1 MILGIP
7 FFELVETVVI
17 LLICGVVAGFLAGLL
32 GVGGGIIFVPCLT
45 FVFTVFFKVPLDV
58 AVVIATGT
66 SLLCMIPTSVSAA
79 KAQYKKGNTDIEV
92 IKKWS
97 VTMLIGVACGITIS
111 KFYGGAWLTIL
122 FGSIMILNSLNT
134 LLRAKAKPAFEKLPG
149 RTGQGIISFC
159 IAFFSCMLGI
169 GGGTLTVPVLNAC
182 SVPPHKSVGTSS
194 AVSLFVC
201 VPGALLMIFLNLN
214 ATPDLAPIGTF
225 GLVNVLSA
233 ICIVPVSYLC
243 APWGVNVGK
252 SLQPA
257 TLKRIFAVALFII
270 SVNMLYKGISFYVK
284 EDIQKGPAAKEL
296 SVNTIFNKS
305 ISQENI

>member
-7 FFELVETVVI
+7 LFELIETVSI
-17 LLICGVVAGFLAGLL
+17 LIVCGVIAGFLAGLL
-32 GVGGGIIFVPCLT
+32 GIGGGIIFVPCLT

-58 AVVIATGT
+58 AVVVATGT
-66 SLLCMIPTSVSAA
+66 SLLCMIPTSISAA
-79 KAQYKKGNTDIEV
+79 RAQYKKGNTDIDV
-92 IKKWS
+92 IKRWS

-134 LLRAKAKPAFEKLPG
+134 LFRAKAKPAFRSLPG
-149 RTGQGIISFC
+149 AVGHGIISFC

-182 SVPPHKSVGTSS
+182 SEPPHKSVGTSS

-201 VPGALLMIFLNLN
+201 VPGALLMIFLNLGS
-214 ATPDLAPIGTF
+214 TPALAPIGTF
-225 GLVNVLSA
+225 GLVNVLAA
-233 ICIVPVSYLC
+233 ICVVPVSYLC

-270 SVNMLYKGISFYVK
+270 SVNMLYKGITFYTNQTA
-284 EDIQKGPAAKEL
+284 ETTPAVQT
-296 SVNTIFNKS
+296 VND
-305 ISQENI
+305 